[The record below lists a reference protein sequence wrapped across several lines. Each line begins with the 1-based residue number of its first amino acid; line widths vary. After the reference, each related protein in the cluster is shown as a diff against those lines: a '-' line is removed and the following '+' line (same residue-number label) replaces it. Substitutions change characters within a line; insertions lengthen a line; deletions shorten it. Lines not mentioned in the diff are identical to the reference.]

1 VTIESSTDGAVLHLA
16 FNRPEKRNAIDG
28 ATTAAMRVALD
39 KFEDDSRL
47 RVAVLTGLGG
57 TFCSGADLNAGPA
70 GERIRDEFG
79 LASFTNRP
87 RTKPVIT
94 AVEGR
99 AFAGGFEIVLASDIV
114 VAAEDATFAIPE
126 VKRGVMAGT
135 GIWRLA
141 RAVPVSTA
149 ALIVLTG
156 DPIDAR
162 RAFELGLVSRLA
174 PPGESLLVATEIARV
189 IAANA
194 PGSVR
199 ETLGVLRES
208 IGLNDDDANA
218 IARRALSRLSKTE
231 DFREGPRAFVEHR
244 EPKWTGQ

>member
-1 VTIESSTDGAVLHLA
+1 MTIETKTDGAVFHIAL
-16 FNRPEKRNAIDG
+16 NRPEKRNAIDG

-39 KFEDDSRL
+39 EFEEDLSL
-47 RVAVLTGLGG
+47 RVAVLTGTGG

-70 GERIRDEFG
+70 GERIRDEYG

-87 RTKPVIT
+87 RKKPVIA

-135 GIWRLA
+135 GIWRLPRSIPFA
-141 RAVPVSTA
+141 TA

-162 RAFELGLVSRLA
+162 RAFELGLVSQLA
-174 PPGESLLVATEIARV
+174 PPGEALAVATSIAIA

-199 ETLGVLRES
+199 ETLGLMRES
-208 IGLNDDDANA
+208 LGLNDEDANLL
-218 IARRALSRLSKTE
+218 ARQALSRLSKTA
-231 DFREGPRAFVEHR
+231 DFKEGPRAFVEHR
-244 EPKWTGQ
+244 EPKWTGE